1 MFSRLGNV
9 GSFLLC
15 HWLECLCVQSASL
28 LTPFLCSSAY
38 AGFRAVW
45 LTFRPAIKPWT
56 RSCVSLGASN
66 TSLMRFLLSSVTLT
80 NWSFSFFILF
90 FSFLSDN
97 QLIFLFFIS
106 VDTHILPLLFLC
118 VNTLFFFFLLTNTF
132 LCGIVKSV
140 LKRR

>member
-97 QLIFLFFIS
+97 QLIFLF
-106 VDTHILPLLFLC
+106 LFLLIHTYYHCFFC
-118 VNTLFFFFLLTNTF
+118 VSTLYFSFF
-132 LCGIVKSV
+132 C
-140 LKRR
+140 